1 MVAVEN
7 QGHAATQ
14 KRKGR
19 WFRFRFGVRTLLLL
33 TAIVAVLLSVE
44 ARRAH
49 DQRQLAARLDALGAE
64 YSRIPRDRIPEFA
77 RRMLTPN
84 QTETIV
90 SVSLEGMQVPG
101 TMPFSFRSRTKS
113 RATVSMTLVE
123 PAEIEAVCGMPAMAH
138 VRVLELK
145 GNAVTDDVLDEL
157 AAMEHLDKLTCYSTA
172 ISNEAMEEW
181 LGSHPDCDVFYR
193 AEDHGLEHVA
203 GAALRITDDLSLF
216 IRADRGEVE
225 AIRKLL
231 HLTGNPDNERP
242 RMLLDFLWRFDAET
256 ALPLF
261 TEALETGNGATR
273 QAVAELLD
281 HLDSVDLLRG
291 LLDDPVTSVRV
302 EAVLSLGR
310 INDGAASEA
319 LLTAAENSES
329 EVRTVALRE
338 LAKTAGRKAMPCYL
352 AALGDSDSAVRW
364 QAIYAIDRAGDRSAT
379 AALIESLSD
388 EEPDNRFAAVRALGK
403 VGDSRAAAVLE
414 SVAEKDGDPDVRRAA
429 QGALV
434 AVSKRQ

>member
-1 MVAVEN
+1 MADSQSSGET
-7 QGHAATQ
+7 GKA
-14 KRKGR
+14 RRR
-19 WFRFRFGVRTLLLL
+19 WFRFRFGLRTLLLL
-33 TAIVAVLLSVE
+33 TVVVAVLLSVE

-49 DQRQLAARLDALGAE
+49 DQRRLAARLDALGAE
-64 YSRIPRDRIPEFA
+64 YSRVPRDRIPEFV

-101 TMPFSFRSRTKS
+101 SMPFSFRSRTKA

-138 VRVLELK
+138 VRILELR
-145 GNAVTDDVLDEL
+145 GNAVTDDVFGEL

-193 AEDHGLEHVA
+193 AENHGLENVA

-261 TEALETGNGATR
+261 AEALETGNGATR
-273 QAVAELLD
+273 QAVAELLG
-281 HLDSVDLLRG
+281 HLDAVELLAG
-291 LLDDPVTSVRV
+291 LLDDPVTDVRV
-302 EAVLSLGR
+302 EAVVSLGR
-310 INDGAASEA
+310 IDDGAAHET
-319 LLTAAENSES
+319 LMTAAENSEP
-329 EVRTVALRE
+329 EVRATALRE
-338 LAKTAGRKAMPCYL
+338 LAKTAGGEAMPCYL
-352 AALGDSDSAVRW
+352 AALRDSDSAVRW

-379 AALIESLSD
+379 SALIESLGD
-388 EEPDNRFAAVRALGK
+388 EEADNRFAAVRALGK

-429 QGALV
+429 QGAMV
-434 AVSKRQ
+434 AVGKRQ